1 MTPARLS
8 SSFKNRLLAFL
19 PAAEMH
25 RLAPH
30 LSPVTFRQGQLL
42 HDALQ
47 PVDTVYFIEEGLC
60 SIVAVME
67 NGSSVEVGIIG
78 HEGFVGLPA
87 VLSAGSSPNRSII
100 QISGHGFA
108 IHAETLRRQCSEG
121 SSHLHAALLR
131 AAYGLLT
138 QTEQTAACN
147 RLHDVEK
154 RLARWLLMCHARVQT
169 NRLAIT
175 HELLGVMLGTRRST
189 VSIAAGKLH
198 KAGLIEYSRGYVTIQ
213 NRRGLEA
220 AACECYRTL
229 MNEYSRLSLL

>member
-1 MTPARLS
+1 MKPVQVS
-8 SSFKNRLLAFL
+8 STFKNRLLARV
-19 PAAEMH
+19 PAAEMS
-25 RLAPH
+25 RLGPH
-30 LSPVTFRQGQLL
+30 LSPVTFRQSQIL

-78 HEGFVGLPA
+78 CEGFVGIPA
-87 VLSAGSSPNRSII
+87 ILSAGSSPNRSIV
-100 QISGHGFA
+100 QIAGHGYA
-108 IHAETLRRQCSEG
+108 INAETLRRQCSEG
-121 SSHLHAALLR
+121 ASELHASLLR

-175 HELLGVMLGTRRST
+175 HELLAVMLGTRRST

-198 KAGLIEYSRGYVTIQ
+198 KAGLIEYSRGYVAIQ
-213 NRRGLEA
+213 NRGGLEA
-220 AACECYRTL
+220 AACECYSTL
-229 MNEYSRLSLL
+229 MNEYGRLGLL